1 MYLSGGKAGI
11 LNKFD
16 DIQRMTMK
24 VMCALIFAGYIIL
37 QYCWNFDWN
46 CLEQTLGQN
55 CFANRNTSKYLPFKP
70 LLEY

>member
-1 MYLSGGKAGI
+1 MYLVTSGGKAGI

-37 QYCWNFDWN
+37 QYFWILTGTVLNKHSDKTASPT
-46 CLEQTLGQN
+46 EIHQN
-55 CFANRNTSKYLPFKP
+55 ICHLNHF
-70 LLEY
+70 